1 VVTVTD
7 VVEGFIEVVRVTDA
21 VEGLIE
27 VVILILASV
36 EPLFSDDRVEK
47 LSVVVGFSD
56 KASVVV
62 VEGLIEVIMLILAS
76 VEPLF
81 SNNRVEK
88 LSVVVGFSGKTSA
101 VVLVSVITALCNTNK
116 GTSSSTVSF
125 VTGSTTASI
134 S

>member
-1 VVTVTD
+1 
-7 VVEGFIEVVRVTDA
+7 
-21 VEGLIE
+21 
-27 VVILILASV
+27 
-36 EPLFSDDRVEK
+36 
-47 LSVVVGFSD
+47 
-56 KASVVV
+56 
-62 VEGLIEVIMLILAS
+62 MLILAS